1 MIGNRIGARP
11 FQTAGSPFHC
21 RSRPT
26 PSCSEESWAPIGS
39 IVARR
44 CSEAMLIGRAG
55 SAMGRSSPPGRRT
68 QTARMPRGLFSSL
81 SVVRIARW
89 RVVLDARGPVEK
101 VVAVVLIVED
111 EALIRLNAM
120 DFATDAGHEAI
131 EAANADDAI
140 RLLESRNDIDI
151 VFSDVSMPGSM
162 DGLRLIQLIRNRWP
176 PIRLILPA

>member
-1 MIGNRIGARP
+1 M
-11 FQTAGSPFHC
+11 
-21 RSRPT
+21 
-26 PSCSEESWAPIGS
+26 
-39 IVARR
+39 
-44 CSEAMLIGRAG
+44 
-55 SAMGRSSPPGRRT
+55 
-68 QTARMPRGLFSSL
+68 
-81 SVVRIARW
+81 
-89 RVVLDARGPVEK
+89 EK

-111 EALIRLNAM
+111 EALIPLNAM

-176 PIRLILPA
+176 PIRLILTSAKALAVDAELPMGTVFLPKPYGFQTLSSILNH